1 MVKIRKKLE
10 EPRDTVLTV
19 RLSQTE
25 RRRLGML
32 ADSYGM
38 SVGAYLIGLA
48 LGNDFVDTSADA
60 ASEKPDP
67 AQVRLGGF

>member
-48 LGNDFVDTSADA
+48 LGNDFVGSSADA
-60 ASEKPDP
+60 AGEKPDP